1 MKLRIRGLTIALVGI
16 TIVAHATV
24 ASSQSVAVEIN
35 QTVGASSENVAAA
48 ATQVRVFGEAAAGVR
63 FMSEAAWAARSSGE
77 TDAFGAAYPYANR
90 AQVIEA
96 YGERMFEP
104 GPFLLG
110 IRGGRYRTPFGI
122 SSGSDHAYNGFLR
135 APLIRYDDYYALSNN
150 FLEQGAD
157 VIVGVPQLTLEVSA
171 AAPSDVG
178 EAGRRSG
185 LDTVVRGQGTLG
197 ALIVGMSY
205 IQTRPYQDESYAKGH
220 AVFTGVDARFMRG
233 GVQVRGEWIAGQP
246 FDGTT
251 TTGGYADL
259 IVHRPSMGP
268 ITAVMRVEHLA
279 YEVGS
284 PYELYGTRYTEGARL
299 RVLGRLTAAIDVI
312 HQSGALPQRRST
324 TVDVGVTYSV
334 RSH

>member
-1 MKLRIRGLTIALVGI
+1 MTPRILTALVGMA
-16 TIVAHATV
+16 IVSHATV

-35 QTVGASSENVAAA
+35 QTVGVSTENVAAA
-48 ATQVRVFGEAAAGVR
+48 ATQVRAFGEAVAGVR
-63 FMSEAAWAARSSGE
+63 FMGEAAWAARSAGE

-96 YGERMFEP
+96 YAERTFLP
-104 GPFLLG
+104 GPFLVG

-150 FLEQGAD
+150 FLEHGGD
-157 VIVGVPQLTLEVSA
+157 VIVGVPRLTLEVSA
-171 AAPSDVG
+171 GVPADVG
-178 EAGRRSG
+178 SASRRQG
-185 LDTVVRGQGTLG
+185 LDTVVHGQGALG

-205 IQTRPYQDESYAKGH
+205 IRTRPYQDEFFAKGR
-220 AVFTGVDARFMRG
+220 AVFTGLDVRFMRG
-233 GVQVRGEWIAGQP
+233 GVQARGEWISGRP

-268 ITAVMRVEHLA
+268 ITAVMRAEHLA
-279 YEVGS
+279 YEA
-284 PYELYGTRYTEGARL
+284 PAPFQLYGTRYTGGARIRL
-299 RVLGRLTAAIDVI
+299 LGRLTAVVDVI
-312 HQSGALPQRRST
+312 HQSHDLPQRRATS
-324 TVDVGVTYSV
+324 VDVGLTYSV
-334 RSH
+334 RSN

>member
-1 MKLRIRGLTIALVGI
+1 MKLLMALVAMAI
-16 TIVAHATV
+16 AAHPTV
-24 ASSQSVAVEIN
+24 ASSQTVAVELT
-35 QTVGASSENVAAA
+35 QTVGASTESVAAA
-48 ATQVRVFGEAAAGVR
+48 ATQIRAFGEVAGGVR
-63 FMSEAAWAARSSGE
+63 FMGEGAWAARSSSG

-96 YGERMFEP
+96 YGERTFQP
-104 GPFLLG
+104 GPFLVG

-122 SSGSDHAYNGFLR
+122 SSASDHAYDGFFR
-135 APLIRYDDYYALSNN
+135 APLIRYDNYYALSNN
-150 FLEQGAD
+150 FLEHGAD
-157 VIVGVPQLTLEVSA
+157 VIVGVPRLTLEVSA
-171 AAPSDVG
+171 GTPSDVG
-178 EAGRRSG
+178 AASRRSG
-185 LDTVVRGQGTLG
+185 LDTVVRGQGVIG

-205 IQTRPYQDESYAKGH
+205 IRTTPYEDEYYAKGR
-220 AVFTGVDARFMRG
+220 AVFTGVDLRFMRG
-233 GVQVRGEWIAGQP
+233 GVQVRGEWISGRP

-268 ITAVMRVEHLA
+268 ITAVMRAEHLA

-284 PYELYGTRYTEGARL
+284 PYQLYGTRYTGGARI
-299 RVLGRLTAAIDVI
+299 RVLGRLTAAVDVI
-312 HQSGALPQRRST
+312 HQSGALPQRHST